1 MAAIPFRIGVAN
13 APAREDA
20 MPTEG
25 CGRCGISEAAACNEL
40 RTNRRKGLQPFQR
53 VHNEQDVS
61 MHVCYLCQREW
72 EVFWQCFRPNV
83 PAFHLATPF
92 KPTASA
98 VPYRWC
104 CAQGSA
110 EPEADPQRRA
120 ALDAADPVSVI

>member
-25 CGRCGISEAAACNEL
+25 CGRCGISEEACCEL
-40 RTNRRKGLQPFQR
+40 HSNRRTGLQPFER
-53 VHNEQDVS
+53 VRRERDWS
-61 MHVCYLCQREW
+61 MRVCYLCQREW

-120 ALDAADPVSVI
+120 ALDAAQTP

>member
-25 CGRCGISEAAACNEL
+25 CGRCGISEEACCEL
-40 RTNRRKGLQPFQR
+40 HSNRRTGLQPFER
-53 VHNEQDVS
+53 VRRERDWS
-61 MHVCYLCQREW
+61 MRVCYLCQREW

-98 VPYRWC
+98 VPYR

-110 EPEADPQRRA
+110 EPEADPQRRV
-120 ALDAADPVSVI
+120 ALDAAQTP

>member
-1 MAAIPFRIGVAN
+1 
-13 APAREDA
+13 

-53 VHNEQDVS
+53 VHKEQDVS

-83 PAFHLATPF
+83 PAFHLAPPF
-92 KPTASA
+92 KPTASDI
-98 VPYRWC
+98 PYRC

-110 EPEADPQRRA
+110 EPETDPQRRA
-120 ALDAADPVSVI
+120 AQDAAQTP